1 MQNNSIMTKM
11 SANPSN
17 LAQNVEKHLSK
28 NSCKQRTL
36 GIIGGMSWE
45 STESYY
51 RLINEGIKARLGN
64 LHSADLLIHSV
75 DFAPIEILQAKGA
88 WDEMGKV
95 LANSGKRLQAAGA
108 QGLLIATNTMHK
120 VVDDVQAATN
130 LPIIHIAD
138 VTAAAIK
145 QQGLTKVAL
154 LGTQFTMTEDFYK
167 QRLIDAGLQV
177 LIPETGARAEV
188 HRIIYEE
195 LCQGQLLDSS
205 RQYYQQ
211 VTKNLADKGAKG
223 VILGCTEIGLLIQQ
237 ADSPISVFDTTAIHA
252 AAAVDFLLSSWF

>member
-1 MQNNSIMTKM
+1 M

-75 DFAPIEILQAKGA
+75 DFAPIEALQAQGV

-154 LGTQFTMTEDFYK
+154 LGTQFTMTENFYK

-177 LIPETGARAEV
+177 WIPETGARAEV

-195 LCQGQLLDSS
+195 LCQGQLVDSS
-205 RQYYQQ
+205 RQYYLQ
-211 VTKNLADKGAKG
+211 VIEDLADKGAEG

-237 ADSPISVFDTTAIHA
+237 VDSPIPVFDTTAIHA

>member
-1 MQNNSIMTKM
+1 M

-75 DFAPIEILQAKGA
+75 DFAPIEALQAQGA

-120 VVDDVQAATN
+120 VIDDIQSATN

-145 QQGLTKVAL
+145 QQGLTKIAL
-154 LGTQFTMTEDFYK
+154 LGTQFTMVEDFYK
-167 QRLIDAGLQV
+167 QRLTDAGLQV
-177 LIPETGARAEV
+177 LIPENDARAEV

-211 VTKNLADKGAKG
+211 VIEDLADKGAEG
-223 VILGCTEIGLLIQQ
+223 VILGCTEIGLLLQP
-237 ADSPISVFDTTAIHA
+237 ADSPILVFDTTAIHA
-252 AAAVDFLLSSWF
+252 AAAVDFLLSH

>member
-1 MQNNSIMTKM
+1 M
-11 SANPSN
+11 SANSIN

-211 VTKNLADKGAKG
+211 VIEDLADKGAKG

>member
-1 MQNNSIMTKM
+1 M

-51 RLINEGIKARLGN
+51 RLINEGVKARLGN

-75 DFAPIEILQAKGA
+75 DFAPIEALQAQGA

-145 QQGLTKVAL
+145 EQGLTKVAL
-154 LGTQFTMTEDFYK
+154 LGTQFTMTENFYK

-177 LIPETGARAEV
+177 LIPETGTRVEV

-205 RQYYQQ
+205 RQYYLQ
-211 VTKNLADKGAKG
+211 VIEDLADKGAEG

-237 ADSPISVFDTTAIHA
+237 ADSPIPVFDTTAIHA
-252 AAAVDFLLSSWF
+252 AAAVDFLLSS

>member
-1 MQNNSIMTKM
+1 M
-11 SANPSN
+11 SANQSNVAQQSAKQSPS
-17 LAQNVEKHLSK
+17 KTLS
-28 NSCKQRTL
+28 KQRTL

-51 RLINEGIKARLGN
+51 RLINEGVKAKLGN
-64 LHSADLLIHSV
+64 LHSADLLLHSV
-75 DFAPIEILQAKGA
+75 DFAAIEALQAKGA
-88 WDEMGKV
+88 WDEMGAI

-120 VVDDVQAATN
+120 VIDDVQAATN

-154 LGTQFTMTEDFYK
+154 LGTQFTMTQDFYK

-177 LIPETGARAEV
+177 LIPETDARAEV

-195 LCQGQLLDSS
+195 LCQGQLLASS

-211 VTKNLADKGAKG
+211 VIQDLANKGAEG

-237 ADSPISVFDTTAIHA
+237 ADSPIPVFDTTAIHA
-252 AAAVDFLLSSWF
+252 AAAVDFLLSH

>member
-1 MQNNSIMTKM
+1 M
-11 SANPSN
+11 SANQSNVAQQSAKQSPS
-17 LAQNVEKHLSK
+17 KTLS
-28 NSCKQRTL
+28 KQRTL

-51 RLINEGIKARLGN
+51 RLINEGVKAKLGN
-64 LHSADLLIHSV
+64 LHSADLLLHSV
-75 DFAPIEILQAKGA
+75 DFAAIEALQAKGA
-88 WDEMGKV
+88 WDEMGAI

-120 VVDDVQAATN
+120 VIDDVQASTN

-138 VTAAAIK
+138 VKAAAIK

-154 LGTQFTMTEDFYK
+154 LGTQFTMTQDFYK

-177 LIPETGARAEV
+177 LIPETDARAEV

-195 LCQGQLLDSS
+195 LCQGQLLASS

-211 VTKNLADKGAKG
+211 VIQDLANKGAEG

-237 ADSPISVFDTTAIHA
+237 ADSPIPVFDTTAIHA
-252 AAAVDFLLSSWF
+252 AAAVDFLLSH

>member
-1 MQNNSIMTKM
+1 MAAK
-11 SANPSN
+11 
-17 LAQNVEKHLSK
+17 
-28 NSCKQRTL
+28 KQRTL

-51 RLINEGIKARLGN
+51 RLINEGIKAELGS

-75 DFAPIEILQAKGA
+75 DFAPIGELQAQGA
-88 WDEMGKV
+88 WDEMGAI

-120 VVDDVQAATN
+120 VIDDVQAATN

-138 VTAAAIK
+138 ATAKAI
-145 QQGLTKVAL
+145 QAQGLTKIAL
-154 LGTQFTMTEDFYK
+154 LGTQFTMTQDFYK

-177 LIPETGARAEV
+177 LIPENDARAEV
-188 HRIIYEE
+188 HRIIYDE
-195 LCQGQLLDSS
+195 LCQGQFLDSS
-205 RQYYQQ
+205 RHYYSQ
-211 VTKNLADKGAKG
+211 VIKDLANKGAEG

-237 ADSPISVFDTTAIHA
+237 ADSPIAVFDTTAIHA
-252 AAAVDFLLSSWF
+252 AAAVDFLLSS

>member
-1 MQNNSIMTKM
+1 M

-75 DFAPIEILQAKGA
+75 DFAPIEALQAQGA

-95 LANSGKRLQAAGA
+95 LANSSKRLQAAGA

-154 LGTQFTMTEDFYK
+154 LGTQFTMTENFYK

-211 VTKNLADKGAKG
+211 VTENLADKGAKG

>member
-1 MQNNSIMTKM
+1 M
-11 SANPSN
+11 SANPIN

-75 DFAPIEILQAKGA
+75 DFAPIEALQAKGA

-211 VTKNLADKGAKG
+211 VTENLADKGAKG

-237 ADSPISVFDTTAIHA
+237 ADSPIPVFDTTAIHA